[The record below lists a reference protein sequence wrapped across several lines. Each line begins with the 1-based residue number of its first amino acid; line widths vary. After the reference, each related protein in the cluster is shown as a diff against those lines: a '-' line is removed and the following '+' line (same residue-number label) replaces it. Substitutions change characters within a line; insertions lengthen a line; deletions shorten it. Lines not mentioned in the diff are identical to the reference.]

1 MEMPARWKPQNG
13 FHSAL
18 EISHSTRDSH
28 ISTAAPCVSRQDDEE
43 EHDERH
49 AVSRDGWTTD
59 ARLEHAK
66 ARASREGTQGGK
78 VLRKRG
84 PILLRTDRR
93 FHNLLAGGRE
103 RGRLGTPTR
112 LPRWGPAPPGAEP
125 TPVTSALGANTGR
138 GCSRT
143 GPAKRGYETA
153 CKHFPLRSLRPLR

>member
-28 ISTAAPCVSRQDDEE
+28 ISTAAPCVSQQDHEE

-49 AVSRDGWTTD
+49 AASHDGWTTD

-84 PILLRTDRR
+84 PILLRTD
-93 FHNLLAGGRE
+93 NVCAVDGKV
-103 RGRLGTPTR
+103 TPLTTAVGS
-112 LPRWGPAPPGAEP
+112 L
-125 TPVTSALGANTGR
+125 VLGAQ
-138 GCSRT
+138 
-143 GPAKRGYETA
+143 AVVV
-153 CKHFPLRSLRPLR
+153 HRSEERRVGKECRL